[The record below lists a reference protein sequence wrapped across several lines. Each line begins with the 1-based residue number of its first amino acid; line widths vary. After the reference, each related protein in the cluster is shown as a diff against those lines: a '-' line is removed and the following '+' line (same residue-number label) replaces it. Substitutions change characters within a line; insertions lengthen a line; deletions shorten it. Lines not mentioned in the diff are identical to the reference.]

1 MTTSYPCPRC
11 GATAALPDGCP
22 GCGAGPDPDAAE
34 VIRLDGQIAGL
45 TGELQEARAGVADL
59 TQRLHDARA
68 RVSALDR
75 RLHDTRATRNQV
87 AARVVAGRTPGSVPS
102 PGPAPIPVA
111 AAGPAPASRPAPVS
125 FPEPAEPRLSSLT
138 VQNVLFTLGG
148 LLLVVAAAVFTAVA
162 WAQVGVTGR
171 ALLLAGAT
179 VAILAVPP
187 FAVRR
192 GLTAAAETLA
202 AVGLLMILLDGFAAW
217 AVGFLGVGLWDPW
230 AYAATVLAIAA
241 AVALGYSATTGLR
254 GPRIAA
260 LLMAQ
265 PVLPLVAAA
274 NDAGLVGW
282 SLACTGVAA
291 LDLAALR
298 TRPTGFTAD
307 RGGVLAY
314 LCAVVA
320 GGTGGLLALRALA
333 VAVEPGPAALAGLVL
348 LLPPILLLTWTLLTR
363 ERHGQAWAAGL
374 LVVVAGLAGARWAWT
389 LSLPGSDFQAA
400 RLALVALVLAAVA
413 AVLPRTRPVSP
424 ATSLSPAGDPSA
436 SGFPLAGA
444 TPSAAAAASR
454 SAHPAPPSGL
464 PSATTPPSTTATSG
478 SSSATTPPSTTA
490 ASGSSS
496 ATTPP
501 SATAASGADG
511 VSEDSTPATTSG
523 SPAGTP
529 ASSPGAS
536 GSPTGASAS
545 PAGTSASPAGDS
557 GSSAADSPGASGPDG
572 RPGTAGAGGRLGEA
586 TGISWLRRVPGEVG
600 FGAWVGALLVGLA
613 PGIAVLVA
621 AMAGAVHSV
630 EAARPVFGAPMGAGV
645 AGAEPD
651 LVVAAVVTAVAYAL
665 MLPRRVLANLGLTA
679 FFVVGLIVPGAFGL
693 TWWAATVAAVI
704 AAVIALGL
712 AARSRT
718 MEDTGYRGVFCLA
731 AVMHAVITGF
741 GRAEVAA
748 AVFGLIAVFG
758 VGAALGLRNA
768 PRRADVGAAGMI
780 AGLLAVPVTMWLW
793 LFAADVPVTGQVRAT
808 LGVAVALCL
817 VVYAIYRQVPV
828 YGPQSLGV
836 ALVVAAF
843 APVWAAAGEDP
854 AVLYSAAAL
863 LLIVALLPVRHARST
878 AGTVAAVQPGL
889 ALLAFTATDLA
900 VVLLEPWTAL
910 RDIWSDIPPQQS
922 PVAWSSVVALTMAG
936 IAASVAGAI
945 LVCRRTIADSAT
957 IHSAPGEPSPV
968 GAGPADDAGPGSAG
982 GFDVGHPAD
991 GTSSTSAG
999 PGPGPSGGRVPRSAR
1014 WIAAWVAVPFG
1025 AVLVPMV
1032 FAAGGAGWPA
1042 VPIAGLVTG
1051 LAGLLAMALTP
1062 GRDSARGLA
1071 AALFGALAA
1080 AGVAGSAAGHGA
1092 TLAAFVLVLV
1102 AGGVAGWRG
1111 LVESERVTG
1120 WWAAAVSVVVVAY
1133 TLADLTSVGI
1143 AGPPLFVLA
1152 AAALVV
1158 GLEAGLAWRRPR
1170 EAWAPFVVGHGSA
1183 LVAVFLTESLGWAAL
1198 VCKLWALVLTVRA
1211 LRPGEARRGRFG
1223 HAVAA
1228 GVVGLVGW
1236 WLLLAS
1242 RDVGTTEVYTL
1253 PAAVLALIAGWFA
1266 RRGRPDLPSWSAY
1279 GAALA
1284 AAFLPTLV
1292 VIANST
1298 AGEPHYLRRL
1308 LLGVGALLVLLA
1320 GARARL
1326 QAPVVTGGGTLLLV
1340 ALHELI
1346 QFWDLLPRWVPLA
1359 VGGLLLVGVA
1369 TTMEQRRRDLA
1380 RLRAAISRMA

>member
-34 VIRLDGQIAGL
+34 VIRLDGHIAGL
-45 TGELQEARAGVADL
+45 TGELRNARADVADL

-75 RLHDTRATRNQV
+75 RLHDMRATRNQV

-102 PGPAPIPVA
+102 SGPAPIPVA
-111 AAGPAPASRPAPVS
+111 AAGPAPVGLPAPVS
-125 FPEPAEPRLSSLT
+125 FPAPAEPRLSSLT

-192 GLTAAAETLA
+192 GLTGAGETLA

-217 AVGFLGVGLWDPW
+217 AVGFLGVGRWDPW
-230 AYAATVLAIAA
+230 AYAATVLAVAA
-241 AVALGYSATTGLR
+241 AVALGYAATTGLR

-265 PVLPLVAAA
+265 PVLPLVAATS
-274 NDAGLVGW
+274 DAGLVGW
-282 SLACTGVAA
+282 SLACTGTAA

-298 TRPTGFTAD
+298 TRPARFTAD

-333 VAVEPGPAALAGLVL
+333 VAVEPGPAALAGLTL
-348 LLPPILLLTWTLLTR
+348 LLPPALLLTWTLLTR
-363 ERHGQAWAAGL
+363 ERHGQASAAGL

-389 LSLPGSDFQAA
+389 LPVPGSDSLAA

-413 AVLPRTRPVSP
+413 AVLPRARPVSLATPLSP
-424 ATSLSPAGDPSA
+424 AGDPPLSPAGDPSA
-436 SGFPLAGA
+436 TTSPLADA
-444 TPSAAAAASR
+444 TPPAAAAAS
-454 SAHPAPPSGL
+454 HPAPPSGL
-464 PSATTPPSTTATSG
+464 PPAATP
-478 SSSATTPPSTTA
+478 SSATAVSGSPAATTRRPSTTA
-490 ASGSSS
+490 ASG
-496 ATTPP
+496 A
-501 SATAASGADG
+501 
-511 VSEDSTPATTSG
+511 
-523 SPAGTP
+523 P

-536 GSPTGASAS
+536 GSPAGASAS
-545 PAGTSASPAGDS
+545 SAGDS
-557 GSSAADSPGASGPDG
+557 GASAADSPGTGGSDG
-572 RPGTAGAGGRLGEA
+572 RPGTAGGRLGEA
-586 TGISWLRRVPGEVG
+586 AGASWLRRVPGEVG
-600 FGAWVGALLVGLA
+600 FGALVGALLVGLA

-621 AMAGAVHSV
+621 AMAGAVRSV
-630 EAARPVFGAPMGAGV
+630 EAARPVFGAPMGGGV

-651 LVVAAVVTAVAYAL
+651 LVVAAVVTASAYAL
-665 MLPRRVLANLGLTA
+665 MLPRRAHANLGLTA
-679 FFVVGLIVPGAFGL
+679 LAAVGLIVPGAFGL
-693 TWWAATVAAVI
+693 TWWAATVAGLVVAV
-704 AAVIALGL
+704 VALGL

-718 MEDTGYRGVFCLA
+718 MEDTGYRGVVCLA
-731 AVMHAVITGF
+731 ALMHAVITGF

-768 PRRADVGAAGMI
+768 PRRADVGAGAMI
-780 AGLLAVPVTMWLW
+780 AGLIAVPVAVWTA
-793 LFAADVPVTGQVRAT
+793 LFAAGVPATVQVRVT

-817 VVYAIYRQVPV
+817 VVYAIYRLVPV

-836 ALVVAAF
+836 ALVVTAF
-843 APVWAAAGEDP
+843 APVWAAAGDDP

-863 LLIVALLPVRHARST
+863 LLVVALLPIRHTRST
-878 AGTVAAVQPGL
+878 AGAVAAVQPGL
-889 ALLAFTATDLA
+889 AVHAFTATDLA

-910 RDIWSDIPPQQS
+910 GDIWSDIPPRQS

-936 IAASVAGAI
+936 IAASAAGAI
-945 LVCRRTIADSAT
+945 LISRRATSDSAT

-968 GAGPADDAGPGSAG
+968 GAGPGDDSGPGDAGGL
-982 GFDVGHPAD
+982 DVGHPAD
-991 GTSSTSAG
+991 GTSPASA
-999 PGPGPSGGRVPRSAR
+999 GPGPSGGRVPRSAR
-1014 WIAAWVAVPFG
+1014 WVAGWVAVPFG

-1032 FAAGGAGWPA
+1032 FAAGGADWPA

-1051 LAGLLAMALTP
+1051 LAGLLAMASTP
-1062 GRDSARGLA
+1062 GRDSARGPA
-1071 AALFGALAA
+1071 AALFGALGA

-1111 LVESERVTG
+1111 LVEPDRVTG
-1120 WWAAAVSVVVVAY
+1120 WWGAAVSVVVVAY

-1158 GLEAGLAWRRPR
+1158 GLEAVLAGRRPR

-1211 LRPGEARRGRFG
+1211 LRPGETRRVRFG

-1228 GVVGLVGW
+1228 GVAGLIGW
-1236 WLLLAS
+1236 WLLLVS

-1253 PAAVLALIAGWFA
+1253 PAAVLALAAGWFA

-1279 GAALA
+1279 GAALG

-1298 AGEPHYLRRL
+1298 ADEPHYPRRL

-1380 RLRAAISRMA
+1380 RLRDAISRMA